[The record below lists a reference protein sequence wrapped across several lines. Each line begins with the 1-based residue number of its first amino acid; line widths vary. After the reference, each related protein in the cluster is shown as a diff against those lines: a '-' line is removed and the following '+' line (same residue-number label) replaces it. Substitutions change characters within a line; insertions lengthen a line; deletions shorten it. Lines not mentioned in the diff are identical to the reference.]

1 MAGTLNVVTMDEL
14 YPERSRR
21 LALSGV
27 EGVNFC
33 SLSGAEGRKNLA
45 YCTRKSGASAPLS
58 DRIFP
63 ALSGAEGVPCSKSKA

>member
-45 YCTRKSGASAPLS
+45 HCFRKSGASAPLS
-58 DRIFP
+58 DRIFL
-63 ALSGAEGVPCSKSKA
+63 ALRGAEGVP